1 MDNVL
6 EFPDSSLI
14 EKEAATWMV
23 ILDGDKPLNANQQS
37 DLQQWMA
44 TSPNHRDELER
55 LAELWG
61 LLNVLTVLAVPLEK
75 TQPNLTQRLV
85 QAQLRMLCQNPH
97 CVTQPRKSSVNILY

>member
-1 MDNVL
+1 MDNIL

-23 ILDGDKPLNANQQS
+23 LLDGDQPLSPAQRTQ
-37 DLQQWMA
+37 LQQWMA
-44 TSPNHRDELER
+44 TSPNHREELER

-75 TQPNLTQRLV
+75 TQP
-85 QAQLRMLCQNPH
+85 
-97 CVTQPRKSSVNILY
+97 KKY